1 MKPEKKSWMQTV
13 FAYAGGE
20 KKRMAWSVVL
30 SVLSVLAGLVPF
42 YCMYALICRFAART
56 ATETA
61 AVQWCLLALAAYL
74 VKILLFSLSTGT
86 SYAMA
91 YTILEGLRLRLADRF
106 LHAPLGDVENHSTA
120 IVGPSGS
127 GKTTICSLLAR
138 FYDPQGGSITLGG
151 HDLREFTCDSLLAN
165 ISMVFQ
171 NVYLF
176 HDTIRAN
183 ICFGKPDASEAE
195 MIAAAKKAR
204 CHDFIIALPNG
215 YDTVVGKGGGSL
227 SGGEKQRISI
237 ARAILKDAP
246 SSWTRPPPAWTRKT
260 ST

>member
-42 YCMYALICRFAART
+42 YCMYALICRFAAGT

-86 SYAMA
+86 SHAMA

-106 LHAPLGDVENHSTA
+106 LHAPLGDVENHSIGEIKNMMA
-120 IVGPSGS
+120 DKIENLEPP
-127 GKTTICSLLAR
+127 LA
-138 FYDPQGGSITLGG
+138 
-151 HDLREFTCDSLLAN
+151 H
-165 ISMVFQ
+165 
-171 NVYLF
+171 
-176 HDTIRAN
+176 
-183 ICFGKPDASEAE
+183 
-195 MIAAAKKAR
+195 MI
-204 CHDFIIALPNG
+204 PE
-215 YDTVVGKGGGSL
+215 GGGAHRSAHRQHC
-227 SGGEKQRISI
+227 S
-237 ARAILKDAP
+237 
-246 SSWTRPPPAWTRKT
+246 PAVH
-260 ST
+260 